1 MDPRRATRAI
11 SPVIATLLLVGM
23 TFVLSAL
30 VYLLVIAAPPSG
42 IDPSRFQYI
51 HIMEIRHAGD
61 TYSPNC
67 DDSCIRL
74 IHEGNAPLGNN
85 DLAAV
90 ILRNGVEL
98 PANITTLNANLFLRT
113 KHNGVDHVFGPGAD
127 GPKGSAWNPGEE
139 VYIDLNDRTV
149 KAGDFVTVRII
160 DKTSG
165 LVISEDTARA

>member
-1 MDPRRATRAI
+1 MDLRRQPQGI
-11 SPVIATLLLVGM
+11 SPVIATMLLVGI
-23 TFVLSAL
+23 TVVLSAL
-30 VYLLVIAAPPSG
+30 VYLLVFAPPAW

-51 HIMEIRHAGD
+51 HITAIQHAGD
-61 TYSPNC
+61 PFTPNC

-85 DLAAV
+85 DLAAI

-98 PANITTLNANLFLRT
+98 SANITTLNANLFTKT
-113 KHNGVDHVFGPGAD
+113 KHTGVDHVFGPGAD

-139 VYIDLNDRTV
+139 VYIDLNDKTV

-160 DKTSG
+160 DRTSG